1 MTLRIFLADDER
13 LALARLVAMLETDP
27 DVRIVGTASD
37 GEEAASEIERL
48 RPDLAILDVRMPKQ
62 SGLALARALQHSPDI
77 ELIFVTA
84 FDQFAVEAFDL
95 DAVDYLLKPVEADRL
110 ATALARAR
118 RRRKLAAPTPAPA
131 AEEGTSKESG
141 LDGFWLPHRDRP
153 VWLPMESINW
163 IEAARDYV
171 LLHTAQR
178 SHMMRATMSSL
189 QEQLDAQIIL
199 RVSRSAFVRL
209 DAVRRVTRQGSA
221 GYVAVLCDGAVIRVG
236 TTFAPMVLEA
246 LRTTASRPSHD
257 A

>member
-48 RPDLAILDVRMPKQ
+48 RPDLAFLDVRMPKQ

-110 ATALARAR
+110 ATALTRAR
-118 RRRKLAAPTPAPA
+118 RRRTPVAPAPA
-131 AEEGTSKESG
+131 AEESTSKQGG